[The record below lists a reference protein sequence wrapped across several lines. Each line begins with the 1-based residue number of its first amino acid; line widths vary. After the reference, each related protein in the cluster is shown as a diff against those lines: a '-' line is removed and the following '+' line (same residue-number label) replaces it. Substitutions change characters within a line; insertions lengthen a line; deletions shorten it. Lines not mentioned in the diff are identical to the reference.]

1 MSTENLKSEETRK
14 VEAILQR
21 LQEATGAPD
30 EAGLAKFLGVSPK
43 TVAGWRFRGAVPYE
57 HCERVALEK
66 GVSLDWLVTGR
77 RLKDEEPS
85 NVSKVE
91 EASGRDLRAA
101 ESHADYPVTPQE
113 DIFWVPRFAVNGSA
127 GKGNMVFGEEI
138 VEQIAISL
146 AFARNI
152 LRVTPENL
160 CFIGVD
166 GCSMEPT
173 LQHGEVILVDRGVER
188 VRDSDVYVVKVDGD
202 LRIKRIQRR
211 VDGTVIIRS
220 DNDAYEPE
228 TYSAEAAEHITI
240 VGRVLPWKFG
250 RFKL

>member
-1 MSTENLKSEETRK
+1 MSTENLKNEETRK
-14 VEAILQR
+14 VEAILRR
-21 LQEATGAPD
+21 LQEAVGAPD
-30 EAGLAKFLGVSPK
+30 EAGLAVVLGVSPK

-57 HCERVALEK
+57 HCERVALNKEI
-66 GVSLDWLVTGR
+66 SLDWLVTGR
-77 RLKDEEPS
+77 DLKNEDSS
-85 NVSKVE
+85 NLSHVGSTHRV
-91 EASGRDLRAA
+91 A
-101 ESHADYPVTPQE
+101 ESAPGYPLTPP
-113 DIFWVPRFAVNGSA
+113 DDVYWVSRFAVNGSA

-138 VEQIAISL
+138 VERIAISS

-160 CFIGVD
+160 CFISVD
-166 GCSMEPT
+166 GSSMEPT

-211 VDGTVIIRS
+211 VDGTVVIRS

-228 TYSAEAAEHITI
+228 TYSADEAERITI